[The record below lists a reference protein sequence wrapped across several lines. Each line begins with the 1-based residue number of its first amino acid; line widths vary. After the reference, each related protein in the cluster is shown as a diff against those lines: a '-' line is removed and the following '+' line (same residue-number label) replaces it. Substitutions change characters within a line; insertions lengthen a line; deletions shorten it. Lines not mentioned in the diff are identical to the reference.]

1 MKNTRIN
8 MNLTI
13 DQTEDVKIIKI
24 RTQKINSEN
33 SPDLKAKLLIESQLV
48 IKALIIDLE
57 EVKSIDSSGVSA
69 LLLANR
75 QLSPFE
81 IPVYLTGLN
90 PQVTFLL
97 NILNLNNV
105 FILKN
110 TVSDAISEIQNTVN

>member
-1 MKNTRIN
+1 MEITRTN

-13 DQTEDVKIIKI
+13 DHIENVKIIKI

-33 SPDLKAKLLIESQLV
+33 SPDLKAKLLIESQRD

-81 IPVYLTGLN
+81 IPVYITGLN
-90 PQVTFLL
+90 PQITFLFD
-97 NILNLNNV
+97 ILNLNNV
-105 FILKN
+105 FILKS
-110 TVSDAISEIQNTVN
+110 TVSDAISEIQNSIH

>member
-1 MKNTRIN
+1 MENTRTN

-13 DQTEDVKIIKI
+13 DHIENVKIIKI

-33 SPDLKAKLLIESQLV
+33 SPDLKAKLLIESQRD

-81 IPVYLTGLN
+81 IPVYITGLN
-90 PQVTFLL
+90 PQITFLFDV
-97 NILNLNNV
+97 LNLNNV
-105 FILKN
+105 FILKS
-110 TVSDAISEIQNTVN
+110 TVSDAFFEIQNTIS